1 MKRAG
6 AELSFGCDVG
16 SVGAALLLLLCGAC
30 LHVAVWRGVPWR
42 EAVSRNAHGGLEGW
56 PPGNPHARPAGD
68 CEAPWHVGPGA
79 GMREHSGAPDLSSI
93 WVLPPVLV

>member
-6 AELSFGCDVG
+6 AELPFGCDVG

-56 PPGNPHARPAGD
+56 PPGILMLALLATAKLR
-68 CEAPWHVGPGA
+68 
-79 GMREHSGAPDLSSI
+79 GM
-93 WVLPPVLV
+93 